1 MKTFA
6 QLQAQLA
13 KRPTLVA
20 DDTKQPRTFIYL
32 SGMSLGSEELANV
45 KGIEHDEERFLY
57 VIGYLR
63 NPRTKIIYV
72 STNQIQPR
80 IIEYYFDL
88 LCSTQTE
95 RNSYTKRFI
104 SIAVGR
110 SVSGTTVT
118 KRLLG
123 SARLRQQILRHIPD
137 KAAAVL
143 RSFNSSPDEEAL
155 AVKLGLPLFA
165 AQSQL
170 VRFGSKS
177 GSREVFKA
185 VDLTPPFGVDQIHSA
200 AQLYKA
206 IQTIK
211 RHNHNCQHV
220 ALTFNSSVSGVEN
233 ATLTLKGWPRSFA
246 GLVRFLK
253 TQMQPSSSTLSA
265 EQYLEKFY
273 TSGGIA
279 EERLT
284 GDQTCSPSAQVIIQP
299 DKTVV
304 ITSTH
309 ERLFDKITKQKNLG
323 ARFPA
328 RPKLRPTIVAQAKR
342 IGTFLAKRGVIGP
355 FSIDFMSVKR
365 HGRWST
371 YPLEINLHEGY
382 TTYSYQLVKMLT
394 RATVQPDT
402 AMRTA
407 TGRKVYYYVYNNI
420 SNPDYVGLEPGTL
433 IDLVSAAGLAFDRS
447 TNIGITLH
455 VLGAV
460 QRCGKFGAICIARSP
475 QAAEQLFLLLQR
487 VVTVYVAK
495 RQQQTVAQA
504 QDVKINQQ
512 RLVET
517 FLRYVRISSPSHE
530 EAPLRHVLRQDLIQ
544 LGVKTRIDS
553 AGNLIGTLAGHG
565 ATDQGTVPFLLCAH
579 MDTVKP
585 CERVRPVVR
594 GDTIVTDGNSV
605 LGADDKAGIA
615 AIVEVIRVM
624 QISHVPHPPLEIIF
638 STGEETF
645 SDGISELDFTQ
656 IKSPF
661 ALVVDGGALG
671 EIDRASAYL
680 ADVLVTILGKAAH
693 SGIEPEK
700 GVSAIQIAAHAINH
714 MKLGR
719 VDHETTANIGEI
731 KGGSIRNAIPAQ
743 VTLHGEVRSFSR
755 RKIEDQ
761 LERMHKALEDAAEI
775 YGGLLNIS
783 SRVALTGYTIDRNDA
798 YLRVLQKLLKQQGI
812 EPKVISTVGATDA
825 NTMIGHGVRAINI
838 GTGVVNPHTV
848 EERIAITDLVHL
860 AQFISQL
867 VIQRPWEKI

>member
-20 DDTKQPRTFIYL
+20 DTSKQPRTFVYL
-32 SGMSLGSEELANV
+32 TGMSLDTEELSKV
-45 KGIEHDEERFLY
+45 KGIEHYEERLLY

-63 NPRTKIIYV
+63 NPRTKIIYIT
-72 STNQIQPR
+72 TNQIQPR

-88 LCSTQTE
+88 LCSTQAE
-95 RNSYTKRFI
+95 RASFTKRFI
-104 SIAVGR
+104 PIAVGR
-110 SVSGTTVT
+110 SASGTTVT
-118 KRLLG
+118 KRLLS
-123 SARLRQQILRHIPD
+123 SARLRQQILQQIPD
-137 KAAAVL
+137 KTAAVL
-143 RSFNSSPDEEAL
+143 RCFNSSPDEEAL
-155 AVKLGLPLFA
+155 AVKMGLPLFA
-165 AQSQL
+165 AQPKL
-170 VRFGSKS
+170 AWLGSKS

-185 VDLTPPFGVDQIHSA
+185 VELTPPFGVEHIHSA
-200 AQLYKA
+200 TQLYQA

-211 RHNHNCQHV
+211 RHDRSCQHV
-220 ALTFNSSVSGVEN
+220 VLKFNNSFSGVGN
-233 ATLTLKGWPRSFA
+233 ATFTLKGWPRSLT
-246 GLVRFLK
+246 GLPRFLK
-253 TQMQPSSSTLSA
+253 KNLHPSNQALST
-265 EQYLEKFY
+265 EQYVEKFY
-273 TSGGIA
+273 ASGGIA
-279 EERLT
+279 EVWLA
-284 GDQTCSPSAQVIIQP
+284 GDQICSPSAQVIIQP

-304 ITSTH
+304 IASTH
-309 ERLFDKITKQKNLG
+309 EQLFDKVTKQIYLG

-328 RPKLRPTIVAQAKR
+328 RPKLRPAVLAQAKR
-342 IGTFLAKRGVIGP
+342 IGAHLAKHGVIGP
-355 FSIDFMSVKR
+355 FSIDFISIKR
-365 HGRWST
+365 TGRWLT
-371 YPLEINLHEGY
+371 HPVEINLRKGG
-382 TTYSYQLVKMLT
+382 TTHPYQLVKHLT
-394 RATVQPDT
+394 
-402 AMRTA
+402 TA
-407 TGRKVYYYVYNNI
+407 TTQSDASLRSAAGRKIYYYAYDNI
-420 SNPDYVGLEPGTL
+420 SSPDYVGLDPATL
-433 IDLVSAAGLAFDRS
+433 IELVRDAGLAFDRA
-447 TNIGITLH
+447 TNVGITLH
-455 VLGAV
+455 LLGAL
-460 QRCGKFGAICIARSP
+460 QKYGKFGVVCIARSP

-487 VVTVYVAK
+487 VLTAYVAK
-495 RQQQTVAQA
+495 RQLQTVAQA
-504 QDVKINQQ
+504 QDVKINKQ

-544 LGVKTRIDS
+544 LGVKTRVDS
-553 AGNLIGTLAGHG
+553 AGNLIGTLAGQG
-565 ATDQGTVPFLLCAH
+565 AAGQGTVPFLLSAH

-594 GDTIVTDGNSV
+594 GDTIVTDGNSI
-605 LGADDKAGIA
+605 LGADDKAGIS
-615 AIVEVIRVM
+615 AIVEVIRVL
-624 QISHVPHPPLEIIF
+624 QISHVPHPPLEIVF
-638 STGEETF
+638 SIGEETF

-661 ALVVDGGALG
+661 ALVVDGGAFG

-700 GVSAIQIAAHAINH
+700 GVSAIQIAAHAISH

-783 SRVALTGYTIDRNDA
+783 SRVALTGYTIDRNDV
-798 YLRVLQKLLKQQGI
+798 YLKALQKLLKQQGI

-825 NTMIGHGVRAINI
+825 NTMIGHGIRAINI

-848 EERIAITDLVHL
+848 EERIAITDLVRL

-867 VIQRPWEKI
+867 IIQRPWEKI